1 MCSYLAA
8 PGGQAG
14 PVALVPGGRSLVPG
28 GQAGPVAALPGGGQ
42 AGRVAWFVIT
52 SSRLVH
58 LVFVSGGLVRWSRRL
73 VNVLGVRRLV
83 RGPWSAPW
91 WPGRVP
97 AGVLAIVSAR

>member
-28 GQAGPVAALPGGGQ
+28 GQAGPVAA
-42 AGRVAWFVIT
+42 GRVAWFVIT

-58 LVFVSGGLVRWSRRL
+58 LVFVIRWPCLVT
-73 VNVLGVRRLV
+73 V
-83 RGPWSAPW
+83 AP
-91 WPGRVP
+91 G
-97 AGVLAIVSAR
+97 